1 LHAIGC
7 DEQADKN
14 LAEKKVKALFTM
26 GLNKSLLTYTIIF
39 NLINGILF
47 IYATT
52 NPGGE
57 VGMQM
62 YFGFPLFY
70 LLGLIGLIIVG
81 LKNRKDFGRLGN
93 RILAFFCTPIPTMII
108 VYMLVGQNLK

>member
-1 LHAIGC
+1 M
-7 DEQADKN
+7 K
-14 LAEKKVKALFTM
+14 
-26 GLNKSLLTYTIIF
+26 LNKALLTYTIIF
-39 NLINGILF
+39 NIVNALLF

-70 LLGLIGLIIVG
+70 LLGLIGLIIIG
-81 LKNRKDFGRLGN
+81 LKNRKDFENTGN
-93 RILAFFCTPIPTMII
+93 WLMAIFCTPIPTIVIIYMI
-108 VYMLVGQNLK
+108 VGKNLN

>member
-1 LHAIGC
+1 M
-7 DEQADKN
+7 K
-14 LAEKKVKALFTM
+14 
-26 GLNKSLLTYTIIF
+26 LNKTLLTYTINF
-39 NLINGILF
+39 NIINGLLF

-70 LLGLIGLIIVG
+70 VLGLIGLIIIG
-81 LKNRKDFGRLGN
+81 LKNRKDFGHAGN
-93 RILAFFCTPIPTMII
+93 WLLAIFCTPIPTMII
-108 VYMLVGQNLK
+108 VRMIVGENLR

>member
-1 LHAIGC
+1 
-7 DEQADKN
+7 
-14 LAEKKVKALFTM
+14 M
-26 GLNKSLLTYTIIF
+26 GLNKILLTYTIIF
-39 NLINGILF
+39 NIINVLLF

-70 LLGLIGLIIVG
+70 LLGVIGLIIIG
-81 LKNRKDFGRLGN
+81 IKNRKDFRRLGN
-93 RILAFFCTPIPTMII
+93 WILAFFCTPIPTMII
-108 VYMLVGQNLK
+108 VYIFVGQNFK